1 MWRSPS
7 VVVEEVVQPLG
18 GALLVAL
25 GAAPGACLRWWLV
38 RRWSPCWAG
47 RHQQRQLPGTAGAPW
62 ATMAVNAAA
71 SGALGLLA
79 GLLTHHR
86 RHVLWLWLGV
96 GFAGSLST
104 FSTLMVDVLL
114 LLNTGH
120 RQEALGLAGASVV
133 GGYGLLALGLALGEA
148 LAP

>member
-7 VVVEEVVQPLG
+7 AVVESQPLG

-38 RRWSPCWAG
+38 RQWSPYWAG
-47 RHQQRQLPGTAGAPW
+47 RHRQHQLPGKAGAPW
-62 ATMAVNAAA
+62 ATVVVNVMA

-79 GLLTHHR
+79 GLLV
-86 RHVLWLWLGV
+86 RHPQEELWLWLGV

-104 FSTLMVDVLL
+104 FSTLMVDTTLL
-114 LLNTGH
+114 LRTGH

-133 GGYGLLALGLALGEA
+133 GGYGLLALGLSLGEA

>member
-1 MWRSPS
+1 M
-7 VVVEEVVQPLG
+7 VVEVEVQPLG

-25 GAAPGACLRWWLV
+25 GSAPGACLRWWLV
-38 RRWSPCWAG
+38 RWWSPCWAG

-62 ATMAVNAAA
+62 ATMVVNVVA
-71 SGALGLLA
+71 SGALGLLV
-79 GLLTHHR
+79 GLLMHHPR
-86 RHVLWLWLGV
+86 QVLWLWLGV

-114 LLNTGH
+114 LLKTGH
-120 RQEALGLAGASVV
+120 RQEALGLVGASVV
-133 GGYGLLALGLALGEA
+133 GSYGLLALGLALGEA

>member
-1 MWRSPS
+1 V
-7 VVVEEVVQPLG
+7 VVVEVEVQTLG
-18 GALLVAL
+18 SALLVGL
-25 GAAPGACLRWWLV
+25 GAAPGACLRWGLV
-38 RRWSPCWAG
+38 RWWSPCWAG
-47 RHQQRQLPGTAGAPW
+47 HHQRRQLPGTAGAPW
-62 ATMAVNAAA
+62 ATMVVNVVA

-79 GLLTHHR
+79 GLLMHHPR
-86 RHVLWLWLGV
+86 QVLWLWLGV

-114 LLNTGH
+114 LLKTGH
-120 RQEALGLAGASVV
+120 RQEALGLVGASVV

>member
-1 MWRSPS
+1 M
-7 VVVEEVVQPLG
+7 VEAQSLG

-38 RRWSPCWAG
+38 RRWSPHWAG
-47 RHQQRQLPGTAGAPW
+47 RHQRRHLPGTAGTPW
-62 ATMAVNAAA
+62 ATMAVNGMA
-71 SGALGLLA
+71 SGVLGVLVGVLA
-79 GLLTHHR
+79 AR
-86 RHVLWLWLGV
+86 PQEEVWLWLGV

-104 FSTLMVDVLL
+104 FSTLMVDMALL
-114 LLNTGH
+114 LRTGH

-133 GGYGLLALGLALGEA
+133 VGYSLLALGLALGGV

>member
-7 VVVEEVVQPLG
+7 VVVEFQSLG

-38 RRWSPCWAG
+38 RQWSPTWAG
-47 RHQQRQLPGTAGAPW
+47 RHRQRQLPGNAGAPW
-62 ATMAVNAAA
+62 ATMAVNGMA
-71 SGALGLLA
+71 SGALGVLA
-79 GLLTHHR
+79 GWLAQYPQGE
-86 RHVLWLWLGV
+86 LWLWLGV

-104 FSTLMVDVLL
+104 FSTLMVDVTLL
-114 LLNTGH
+114 LRTGH

-133 GGYGLLALGLALGEA
+133 VGYSLLVLGMALGGA